1 MTDERQFNE
10 EEIAEILER
19 ATSSEASRPTS
30 PAPGGKG
37 LTLAELQEVGS
48 EVGIAPGRIA
58 EVARAVASRG
68 VVVSPRMFFGTPRSV
83 SRTVRI
89 PRPLEDGEWNRLV
102 ADLRET
108 FDAQG
113 EIRQAGDLR
122 SWNNGNLQVHVE
134 PDGEEYRVRMRTFKG
149 STVPALAMSGAFLF
163 MATIFFIL
171 TLLGEASSTGYVM
184 AALFGLVGVGNLGF
198 SRATLPSWA
207 EERAAQMEGL
217 AERIPLLLNE

>member
-1 MTDERQFNE
+1 MTDERHFNE

-19 ATSSEASRPTS
+19 ATSSEPSHPTS
-30 PAPGGKG
+30 PSPDGKG
-37 LTLAELQEVGS
+37 LTLRELQEIGS
-48 EVGIAPGRIA
+48 EVGIAPNRIA
-58 EVARAVASRG
+58 EVARAVANRG
-68 VVVSPRMFFGTPRSV
+68 VVASPRMFFGTPRSV
-83 SRTVRI
+83 SRIVRI

-102 ADLRET
+102 TDLRET

-113 EIRQAGDLR
+113 KIRQAGELR

-134 PDGEEYRVRMRTFKG
+134 PDGDAYRVRMRTFKG
-149 STVPALAMSGAFLF
+149 STVPAMAMSGAFLF
-163 MATIFFIL
+163 MATVFFIL
-171 TLLGEASSTGYVM
+171 TLVGEASSGGYVM

-198 SRATLPSWA
+198 ARATLPSWA